1 MTEILKASAGS
12 GKTYN
17 LARKYISLLLGSGE
31 PDAYRHILAV
41 TFTNKATAEMKG
53 RILKELDTLA
63 RTPSKSPYLADLIRE
78 TGKDAAEIQ
87 KRSSWY
93 LRAILHDYSSF
104 SVSTIDKFFQQAL
117 KAFTREI
124 GFFSSYQVELDR
136 DSLVGE
142 AVDRILDTLPSRGE
156 ELVRWVND
164 NMADRLAVGDR
175 FKLDASLQET
185 ASRLLSERFDEAAR
199 AAGIDPRT
207 AFSQE
212 NLRTIR
218 AACGRIIDDFRARLR
233 TAAGDLVGKLQGRAA
248 SQLEPYLKKYSSTE
262 KIPYPKTKTLLKE
275 AAGTPFA
282 FLLDGDPYK
291 VYLTAF
297 NIREQTYALGF
308 ARDFRAE
315 MEQLLREKNVLSLDD
330 SNALLR
336 RIIDGSD
343 APFIYEKMGVRYR
356 HFLLDEFQDTS
367 CVQWENML
375 PLLRE
380 TAAGGGTNFVVGDV
394 KQSIYR
400 WRDSD
405 WRLLASE
412 VESQLPDCA
421 PPVALRGNWRSARE
435 VVDFNNGFFRSVA
448 SRLGIEE
455 IYSDVEQKA
464 CSDEEQ
470 PGCVEVVFVEGLKG
484 RKNPPAENAAVL
496 AAVEKALAA
505 GALPSDIAVL
515 VRTHNVG
522 NRIADFLLENGHAV
536 VSDDSLNVKNAESV
550 TCVMARL
557 SLILNAED
565 ELARYILGDL
575 EIPVPS
581 GCESLVSL
589 VEGIVRAALELR
601 PEWRGTETQY
611 LFSLLDIVQEWSA
624 TNGNDLAGFL
634 EYWDSKSDFEISSPD
649 DVQAIRIMTVHKSKG
664 LEFPC
669 VIVTDA
675 EDYEVKTSKWAWCA
689 PDMRDGLLPQE
700 LASAVYPV
708 PFSDS
713 ETPHTRF
720 SEAYD
725 EEYNLSKIDMANLFY
740 VALTRARKSLTI
752 ISILPSAEMRKA
764 CKAERETGVAASDL
778 TKMQEFLYFYLGGE
792 GPWQLG
798 EPYDYS
804 RLARP
809 ARQERR
815 LEALYESI
823 PLGGRLTPSAD
834 AADYFGADGAVGAD
848 ASPRLAGI
856 ELHALLSTVN
866 RLSDLPVPSERHDLA
881 SSVSSAP
888 ISPSE
893 RHDSAQNV
901 SFAGADLLRER
912 VAAHPEWFDDCPPG
926 TAFNETEIIDTDGN
940 VYRPDRVIVRDG
952 AVTVIDYKFGAPRPA
967 YAAQARRYARLYRDM
982 GYERVRA
989 FLWYVYE
996 DRIEEITIV

>member
-31 PDAYRHILAV
+31 LDAYRHILAV

-53 RILKELDTLA
+53 RILKELDVLA
-63 RTPSKSPYLADLIRE
+63 RTPERSPYLPDLMRE
-78 TGKDAAEIQ
+78 TGKGAEEI
-87 KRSSWY
+87 RRRAGWF

-156 ELVRWVND
+156 DLVRWVNE

-175 FKLDASLQET
+175 FRLDASLQET

-199 AAGIDPRT
+199 AAGIDPRS
-207 AFSQE
+207 AFSAE

-218 AACGRIIDDFRARLR
+218 AACGAIIDDFRARLR
-233 TAAGDLVGKLQGRAA
+233 AAARELAGKLSGRAA
-248 SQLEPYLKKYSSTE
+248 SQLEPYLKAYSTTE
-262 KIPYPKTKTLLKE
+262 KIPYPKTKTLLKD
-275 AAGTPFA
+275 ADGTPFA
-282 FLLDGDPYK
+282 FLLGEPYK

-367 CVQWENML
+367 IVQWENLL

-412 VESQLPDCA
+412 VEDKLPDCA
-421 PPVALRGNWRSARE
+421 PPVALRGNWRSARS
-435 VVDFNNGFFRSVA
+435 VVEFNNGFFRFVA
-448 SRLGIEE
+448 DRLGIGE
-455 IYSDVEQKA
+455 IYSDVAQEVR
-464 CSDEEQ
+464 SDEQQ
-470 PGCVEVVFVEGLKG
+470 PGCVDVVFVEGLRG
-484 RKNPPAENAAVL
+484 RKNPEAENAAVL
-496 AAVEKALAA
+496 EAVGKALAA

-522 NRIADFLLENGHAV
+522 NRIADYLLAHGHAV
-536 VSDDSLNVKNAESV
+536 VSDDSLGVKNAESV
-550 TCVMARL
+550 TCVVARL
-557 SLILNAED
+557 ALLLNAED
-565 ELARYILGDL
+565 ELARYVLGDL
-575 EIPVPS
+575 EIDVPQ
-581 GCESLVSL
+581 GCESLLGL
-589 VEGIVRAALELR
+589 VEGVVRSALERR
-601 PEWRGTETQY
+601 PEWRETETQY
-611 LFSLLDIVQEWSA
+611 LFALLDIVQEWA
-624 TNGNDLAGFL
+624 TVNGNDLAGFL
-634 EYWDSKSDFEISSPD
+634 EYWDSRSDLEISSPD

-675 EDYEVKTSKWAWCA
+675 EDYEVKTGKWAWCA
-689 PDMRDGLLPQE
+689 PDMRDGLLPPA
-700 LASAVYPV
+700 LATAIYPV
-708 PFSDS
+708 PFSAG
-713 ETPHTRF
+713 ETPRTRF
-720 SEAYD
+720 SAAYE
-725 EEYNLSKIDMANLFY
+725 EEYGLSQIDMANLFY
-740 VALTRARKSLTI
+740 VALTRARKSLTV
-752 ISILPSAEMRKA
+752 ISLLPSAEMRKA
-764 CKAERETGVAASDL
+764 CAAERETGEPSAAEL
-778 TKMQEFLYFYLGGE
+778 TKMPEFLYFYFGGA
-792 GPWQLG
+792 GPWRLG
-798 EPYDYS
+798 APFDYG
-804 RLARP
+804 RLR
-809 ARQERR
+809 REVRTDRR
-815 LEALYESI
+815 LEAVYESV

-856 ELHALLSTVN
+856 ELHA
-866 RLSDLPVPSERHDLA
+866 RLSAVDRLADLS
-881 SSVSSAP
+881 
-888 ISPSE
+888 
-893 RHDSAQNV
+893 
-901 SFAGADLLRER
+901 AGADDDLLRRR
-912 VAAHPEWFDDCPPG
+912 VAARPEWFDDCPPG
-926 TAFNETEIIDTDGN
+926 TAFNETEIIDTDGS
-940 VYRPDRVIVRDG
+940 VFRPDRVIIRDG
-952 AVTVIDYKFGAPRPA
+952 AVTVIDYKFGAPRPS
-967 YAAQARRYARLYRDM
+967 YLAQARRYAGLYRAM
-982 GYERVRA
+982 GYENVKA
-989 FLWYVYE
+989 YLWYVYE
-996 DRIEEITIV
+996 DRIVEV